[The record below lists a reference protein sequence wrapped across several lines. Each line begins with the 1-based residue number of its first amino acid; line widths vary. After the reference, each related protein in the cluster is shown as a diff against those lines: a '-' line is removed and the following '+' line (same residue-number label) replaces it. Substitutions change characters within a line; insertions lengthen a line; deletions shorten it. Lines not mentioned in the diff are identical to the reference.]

1 MRERGRCLWLLDEM
15 MRKTEEGFQ
24 KKIFIEVERHGAQVK
39 LDIAKALASR
49 MKKMIV
55 SGTAPKDPDFEDD
68 YMECAECFERSSM
81 YHEGLR
87 LCEPC
92 YTVKRLDL

>member
-1 MRERGRCLWLLDEM
+1 MLTQTRKGLDA
-15 MRKTEEGFQ
+15 
-24 KKIFIEVERHGAQVK
+24 KIMIEQERHFAQVK
-39 LDIAKALASR
+39 LDIMGALASR
-49 MKKMIV
+49 MSKMIV
-55 SGTAPKDPDFEDD
+55 AGKAPTDPDFEDD
-68 YMECAECFERSSM
+68 YMECAECFDRGSM